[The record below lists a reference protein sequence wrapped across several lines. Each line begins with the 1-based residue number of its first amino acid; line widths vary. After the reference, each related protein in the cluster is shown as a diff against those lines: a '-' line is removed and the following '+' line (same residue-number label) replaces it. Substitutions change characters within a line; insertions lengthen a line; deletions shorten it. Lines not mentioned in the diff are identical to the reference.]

1 MGSTSNA
8 LSSPM
13 GSSMN
18 SGYGGMNSG
27 YGGMGSSY
35 GSGYG
40 SSYGMG
46 SSYGSGYGSGLG
58 GYGSYGGMGG
68 MGGMYGSRYGGY
80 GSYGGMGGYGGY
92 GGMGGGPMGQNGLAG
107 GTQATFQLIESIVGA
122 VGGFAQMLESTYMAT
137 QSSFFA
143 MVSVAEQFGNLK
155 NTLGSLLGI
164 YAIMRWARRLVAKL
178 SGQPVTGANGITPAG
193 FAKFEATGGAAGPGR
208 GPRPSYKPLLFF
220 LTAVFGLPYLLGRL
234 IKALAAKQEGM
245 YDEHGN
251 LLPGAQMGMGG
262 PGMEGGAEIDP
273 SKLEFCRAN
282 FDFVPENPQLELE
295 LRKGDLVAV
304 LAKTDPMGN
313 PSQWWRVRTRDGRSG
328 YVPANYLEVIP
339 RPAVEAPKKV
349 EEIGASAVPVN

>member
-1 MGSTSNA
+1 MGRRLWLFRSHRDTGGNSHPGLHRRRVVFSRQRNWSPELPSRPSAMGSTSNA

-80 GSYGGMGGYGGY
+80 GSYGGMGIRRIRRYGWRTHGSERSGRRY
-92 GGMGGGPMGQNGLAG
+92 PGHI
-107 GTQATFQLIESIVGA
+107 QLIESIVGA

-208 GPRPSYKPLLFF
+208 VPGPRTS
-220 LTAVFGLPYLLGRL
+220 RC
-234 IKALAAKQEGM
+234 
-245 YDEHGN
+245 
-251 LLPGAQMGMGG
+251 
-262 PGMEGGAEIDP
+262 
-273 SKLEFCRAN
+273 S
-282 FDFVPENPQLELE
+282 
-295 LRKGDLVAV
+295 
-304 LAKTDPMGN
+304 
-313 PSQWWRVRTRDGRSG
+313 SS
-328 YVPANYLEVIP
+328 
-339 RPAVEAPKKV
+339 
-349 EEIGASAVPVN
+349 